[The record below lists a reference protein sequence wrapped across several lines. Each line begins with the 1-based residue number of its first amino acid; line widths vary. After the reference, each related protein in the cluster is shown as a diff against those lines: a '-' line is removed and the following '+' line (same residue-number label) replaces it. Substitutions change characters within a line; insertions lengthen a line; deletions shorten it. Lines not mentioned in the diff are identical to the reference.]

1 MTLLV
6 DTKPE
11 ASVLGVFKHLNYT
24 IWGALSEYVDNSLQS
39 YLSNKEFFEKN
50 LNQRCVTISIVCD
63 NAARKITIK
72 DDAAGITLEDFPRA
86 FRPASLP
93 PNTKSLNEFGLGM
106 KTSACWMAPIW
117 SVKTSALNDPFV
129 RTVIFDVD
137 KIIESKVDVV
147 EVGVES
153 CGSGEHFTVVE
164 LLSPY
169 CLPIAGPTLKKI
181 KDHLQDIYRIFIREG
196 VIKLS
201 VNGEY
206 LSYAPPN
213 FLLAPQ
219 YNEPPGSSNISWRR
233 QIEFFSSDGSNKRIH
248 GFIGILQTMSKSES
262 GLTLFRRG
270 RAIVGS
276 GEALFRPSEIFGS
289 PNSFKSRRLF
299 GEIHLD
305 DFQVTSQKDAFTWR
319 EFKDGEAE
327 FIELLKNEFSKDRSF
342 ITQADN
348 YRASSVV
355 DEFPIDK
362 IDKLLD
368 QQKKVFTDGF
378 KQLLDDPSTLK
389 IKAIPTSPSQL
400 PDATQSSTREFKV
413 KYQGGIWHI
422 KLELTRDSAITDWL
436 TISDKRMVE
445 KRSAIR
451 YLGLSVAMKNPF
463 MVQFLDA
470 DLSNLESIFRL
481 AIAIGMAEIL
491 AIEAGDSK
499 AGYIRM
505 LINELLSDSLAREG
519 LNNE

>member
-6 DTKPE
+6 NTKPE

-39 YLSNKEFFEKN
+39 YLSNKEFFEKK

-117 SVKTSALNDPFV
+117 SVKTAALDDPFA

-137 KIIESKVDVV
+137 KIIESKIDLV
-147 EVGVES
+147 EVGVETTD
-153 CGSGEHFTVVE
+153 GKDHFTVVE
-164 LLSPY
+164 LLNPY
-169 CLPIAGPTLKKI
+169 CMPIAGPTLKKI
-181 KDHLQDIYRIFIREG
+181 KDHLQDIYRIFIRDG

-201 VNGEY
+201 VNGDY
-206 LSYAPPN
+206 LSYSPPD

-233 QIEFFSSDGSNKRIH
+233 QIEFFSTDGSKKRIY

-276 GEALFRPSEIFGS
+276 GETLFRPSEIFGS

-319 EFKDGEAE
+319 EFNDGESE
-327 FIELLKNEFSKDRSF
+327 FINLLKNEFSKERSF

-348 YRASSVV
+348 YRASSAI
-355 DEFPIDK
+355 DDFPIDK

-368 QQKKVFTDGF
+368 QQKKVFSDGF
-378 KQLLDDPSTLK
+378 KQLLDDPSILR
-389 IKAIPTSPSQL
+389 IDAIPPSPKQL
-400 PDATQSSTREFKV
+400 PDATQSSIREFKV
-413 KYQGGIWHI
+413 KYQDGVWHI

-445 KRSAIR
+445 KRSAVR

-463 MVQFLDA
+463 MIQFLDV
-470 DLSNLESIFRL
+470 DLSNLEPIFRL
-481 AIAIGMAEIL
+481 AIAIGMSEIL
-491 AIEAGDSK
+491 AIEAGDFK

-505 LINELLSDSLAREG
+505 LINELLSDSLASGG
-519 LNNE
+519 LHNE

>member
-39 YLSNKEFFEKN
+39 YLSNKEFFERK
-50 LNQRCVTISIVCD
+50 LKQRCVTINIICD
-63 NAARKITIK
+63 NAARKIIIK
-72 DDAAGITLEDFPRA
+72 DNAAGITLEDFPRA

-117 SVKTSALNDPFV
+117 SVKTSALNDPFI

-137 KIIESKVDVV
+137 RIIESKIDVV
-147 EVGVES
+147 EVGVEPANAD
-153 CGSGEHFTVVE
+153 EHFTVVE
-164 LLSPY
+164 LSSPY
-169 CLPIAGPTLKKI
+169 CMPIAGPTLKKI
-181 KDHLQDIYRIFIREG
+181 KDHLQDIYRIFIRDG
-196 VIKLS
+196 IVKLS
-201 VNGEY
+201 VNGEN
-206 LSYAPPN
+206 LSYSQPD

-233 QIEFFSSDGSNKRIH
+233 QIEFFSTDGCSKRIY

-276 GEALFRPSEIFGS
+276 GETLFRPSEIFGS

-319 EFKDGEAE
+319 EFNDGEAE
-327 FIELLKNEFSKDRSF
+327 FIDLLKNEFSKDKSF

-348 YRASSVV
+348 YRAGSIV
-355 DEFPIDK
+355 DQFPIDK
-362 IDKLLD
+362 IDKILE
-368 QQKKVFTDGF
+368 QQKKIFTEGF
-378 KQLLDDPSTLK
+378 KQLLDDPATLR
-389 IKAIPTSPSQL
+389 ISAIPLSPKQL
-400 PDATQSSTREFKV
+400 PDANQSSTREFKV
-413 KYQGGIWHI
+413 KYQGGAWHI

-445 KRSAIR
+445 KRSAVR

-463 MVQFLDA
+463 MIQFLDV
-470 DLSNLESIFRL
+470 DLSNLEPIFRL
-481 AIAIGMAEIL
+481 AIAIGMSEIL

-519 LNNE
+519 LNND

>member
-39 YLSNKEFFEKN
+39 YLSHKEIFEKK

-117 SVKTSALNDPFV
+117 SVKTSAFEDPFT

-137 KIIESKVDVV
+137 RIIESKVDMV
-147 EVGVES
+147 EVGVKPS
-153 CGSGEHFTVVE
+153 DSKEHFTVVE
-164 LLSPY
+164 LSNPY
-169 CLPIAGPTLKKI
+169 CMPIAGPTLKKI

-196 VIKLS
+196 VVKLS

-206 LSYAPPN
+206 LSYSPPD

-219 YNEPPGSSNISWRR
+219 YNEPPGSTNISWRR
-233 QIEFFSSDGSNKRIH
+233 QIEFSPADGSNKRIH
-248 GFIGILQTMSKSES
+248 GFIGILQIMSKSES
-262 GLTLFRRG
+262 GITLFRRG

-276 GEALFRPSEIFGS
+276 GDTLFRPSEIFGS

-319 EFKDGEAE
+319 EFADGESE

-348 YRASSVV
+348 FRASSIV

-368 QQKKVFTDGF
+368 QQKKVFTEGF
-378 KQLLDDPSTLK
+378 RQLLDDPSTLK
-389 IKAIPTSPSQL
+389 INALPIAPKQL
-400 PDATQSSTREFKV
+400 PDAAQSSMREFKV

-422 KLELTRDSAITDWL
+422 KLELTRDSAITEWL

-445 KRSAIR
+445 KRSAVR

-463 MVQFLDA
+463 MIQFLDA

-491 AIEAGDSK
+491 ATEAGDSK
-499 AGYIRM
+499 ARYIRM

-519 LNNE
+519 LDNE